1 VHGSVNR
8 AAGSNSS
15 EALDQSKPTMTEFM
29 EARAEAQFYKR
40 CGRWPV
46 RCTFTRAV
54 G

>member
-8 AAGSNSS
+8 AAGSNTS